1 MTTIP
6 TTLAMIATSLT
17 ATTLMA
23 ASSADIDNNGDVNAM
38 DLLSIT
44 SFLGQAC
51 DSDCAADLNNDGV
64 VNTADIMELMQQWGP
79 VADYVAPVTE
89 PAPETEPEESVTR
102 DPNRDMSW
110 QGQDPI
116 LMDAIYYD
124 DLSRSQQR
132 RNLATELNQGSQ
144 TRAWAAGNDITVLP
158 ISINGAVDYYE
169 DGVIDQDDKDKFLA
183 WMDANVPAD
192 YAGPIC
198 LDLEGSWW
206 PILDSS
212 NQSVVDTAIDFYIEG
227 LEYAQSLRP
236 NAKIGYWGIPKKSHS
251 KENSTTASIDRLLQ
265 ASTGLF
271 PDVYEYNP
279 NGNDSNRLEE
289 RVEKCIQMVNGEI
302 PVYAVAFP
310 RYSENSSGCRHFHTT
325 PEFMRDQV
333 QSSLDAVWTDAN
345 GKDHRVNGVAFWDAY
360 VFVSMYT
367 DNWSTMSN
375 EDRKAYWD
383 DVDALHVEFLSN
395 MKGSVDAACDA
406 AAARRALAEQEDNA
420 VQVAAD
426 EAVAVAAAALE
437 AERQQQEAQL
447 LAQLNTAKVRLVR
460 SKKSYRKRA
469 RSYRSSR
476 KSWSKAKRA
485 FAKAKR
491 KFKKGS
497 KQYKKALAQYK
508 KSRTKS
514 LRAARSFRKNRSS
527 YRNARANWNTTKT
540 QWQQAN
546 AGWDQ
551 MASSAQTLLACN

>member
-1 MTTIP
+1 MTTLP

-23 ASSADIDNNGDVNAM
+23 ASSADFNNDGDVNAT
-38 DLLSIT
+38 DLLTIT
-44 SFLGQAC
+44 SNLGQ
-51 DSDCAADLNNDGV
+51 DCNADCTADLNNDGV
-64 VNTADIMELMQQWGP
+64 VSSADIMELMQQWGL
-79 VADYVAPVTE
+79 VADYVAPV
-89 PAPETEPEESVTR
+89 TEPEESVTR

-132 RNLATELNQGSQ
+132 RDLATELNQGSQ
-144 TRAWAAGNDITVLP
+144 TKAWAASNDITVLP
-158 ISINGAVDYYE
+158 ISTNGAVDYYE

-183 WMDANVPAD
+183 WMDATVPAD

-206 PILDSS
+206 ALLDSS
-212 NQSVVDTAIDFYIEG
+212 NQAVVDTAIDFYLEG
-227 LEYAQSLRP
+227 LVYAQSLRP

-251 KENSTTASIDRLLQ
+251 TENSTAASIDRLLQ

-279 NGNDSNRLEE
+279 GGNDSSRLEE
-289 RVEKCIQMVNGEI
+289 HIEKCIQMVNGEI
-302 PVYAVAFP
+302 PVYAVSFP
-310 RYSENSSGCRHFHTT
+310 RYSVNSSGCSHFHTT

-333 QSSLDAVWTDAN
+333 QSTLDTVWTDVN

-360 VFVSMYT
+360 IFVSMYT
-367 DNWSTMSN
+367 DNWSQMSN
-375 EDRKAYWD
+375 EDRKAHWD
-383 DVDALHVEFLSN
+383 DVDTLHVEFLSN
-395 MKGSVDAACDA
+395 MKSSVDAACVA
-406 AAARRALAEQEDNA
+406 AAARRALAQQEDNTA
-420 VQVAAD
+420 QVAAD
-426 EAVAVAAAALE
+426 EAAAVAAAALE
-437 AERQQQEAQL
+437 AERQQQKSQL

-460 SKKSYRKRA
+460 SKKSYSKRA

-476 KSWSKAKRA
+476 KSWSTAKRA
-485 FAKAKR
+485 FAQAKR
-491 KFKKGS
+491 KYNKGS

-508 KSRTKS
+508 QSRKKS
-514 LRAARSFRKNRSS
+514 LRAARSFRKNRSV

-546 AGWDQ
+546 AGWNQ
-551 MASSAQTLLACN
+551 MASSAQTLLASN

>member
-279 NGNDSNRLEE
+279 VGNDSNRLEE
-289 RVEKCIQMVNGEI
+289 HTEKCIQMVNGEI

-406 AAARRALAEQEDNA
+406 A
-420 VQVAAD
+420 
-426 EAVAVAAAALE
+426 
-437 AERQQQEAQL
+437 
-447 LAQLNTAKVRLVR
+447 
-460 SKKSYRKRA
+460 
-469 RSYRSSR
+469 
-476 KSWSKAKRA
+476 
-485 FAKAKR
+485 
-491 KFKKGS
+491 
-497 KQYKKALAQYK
+497 
-508 KSRTKS
+508 
-514 LRAARSFRKNRSS
+514 
-527 YRNARANWNTTKT
+527 
-540 QWQQAN
+540 
-546 AGWDQ
+546 
-551 MASSAQTLLACN
+551 